1 MRRATASIRPKVRS
15 AVASVV
21 TGGTTVTAIVR
32 AVASATSML
41 DGVID
46 CAAMWRSLG
55 LAATTSRS
63 IRSCSRQNRMSH
75 CFTAAISLAF
85 GMMRLSSG

>member
-1 MRRATASIRPKVRS
+1 MRRATASISPKLRS

-21 TGGTTVTAIVR
+21 TGGTTVTGILR

-41 DGVID
+41 DGEID
-46 CAAMWRSLG
+46 CAAMWRSFG

-63 IRSCSRQNRMSH
+63 ILSCNRQNRMSH
-75 CFTAAISLAF
+75 FFAAAISFGF